1 MSKTES
7 QKESQTESQ
16 TEAEERS
23 SPRVLIIFEA
33 IRQEGEHELER
44 PTSAL
49 AWSGLAAGLS
59 MGFSMIAQALLA
71 TYLPDAEWTPLIT
84 KFGYS
89 IGFLIIVLGRQQ
101 LFTENTLTPVLTLL
115 DCKKLSV
122 LINVARLW
130 GVVLVANVVGTFLFA
145 LVLSNI
151 SIFDLET
158 YRQFTIIAEGVVST
172 GFTETFFSAIF
183 AGWLIALMV
192 WLLPFAEQAR
202 VWVIIII
209 TYLVGL
215 GGFSHI
221 IAASVDGF
229 YGLLTHQISITAFA
243 FDFFIPTLLGNII
256 GGVALVAAITY
267 AQVNYEHVK

>member
-1 MSKTES
+1 
-7 QKESQTESQ
+7 
-16 TEAEERS
+16 
-23 SPRVLIIFEA
+23 
-33 IRQEGEHELER
+33 
-44 PTSAL
+44 
-49 AWSGLAAGLS
+49 
-59 MGFSMIAQALLA
+59 
-71 TYLPDAEWTPLIT
+71 
-84 KFGYS
+84 
-89 IGFLIIVLGRQQ
+89 
-101 LFTENTLTPVLTLL
+101 
-115 DCKKLSV
+115 
-122 LINVARLW
+122 
-130 GVVLVANVVGTFLFA
+130 
-145 LVLSNI
+145 
-151 SIFDLET
+151 
-158 YRQFTIIAEGVVST
+158 
-172 GFTETFFSAIF
+172 
-183 AGWLIALMV
+183 MV